1 MAHSINFAYGR
12 ANSNRFSMMPDPGI
26 LASPTWDVAMPLHHY
41 LPYLAAAWSVY
52 FVAVVSP
59 GPAVVALIN
68 TSMTKGR
75 KAGMAFATG
84 IMTGSLVWA
93 SLSAI
98 GLAALIAAYAEL
110 LVVIKI
116 AGGLY
121 LLYLAWKAFRSA
133 ASGDE
138 ALRNTSG
145 IPETLGR
152 LYLKGFLLHLTNPKA
167 IFIWI
172 SLVSL
177 GLPTGAPA
185 SIMIVYIVG
194 CLSIGLLSLNA
205 MAMMFSTSPVVA
217 GYRRARRYIEA
228 TMGAFFAFAG
238 VKMLTT
244 QV

>member
-1 MAHSINFAYGR
+1 
-12 ANSNRFSMMPDPGI
+12 
-26 LASPTWDVAMPLHHY
+26 MPLHHY

-52 FVAVVSP
+52 FIAVVSP

-133 ASGDE
+133 ASSDAG
-138 ALRNTSG
+138 LRNASG
-145 IPETLGR
+145 GSGETLGR
-152 LYLKGFLLHLTNPKA
+152 LYLKGFALHLTNPKA

-172 SLVSL
+172 SLISL
-177 GLPTGAPA
+177 GLPSGAPA
-185 SIMIVYIVG
+185 SIMVVYIIG
-194 CLSIGLLSLNA
+194 CLIIGLLSLNA
-205 MAMMFSTSPVVA
+205 MALLFSTSPVVA
-217 GYRRARRYIEA
+217 GYRKARRYIEA

-238 VKMLTT
+238 FKMLTARI
-244 QV
+244 

>member
-1 MAHSINFAYGR
+1 
-12 ANSNRFSMMPDPGI
+12 
-26 LASPTWDVAMPLHHY
+26 MPLHHY

-116 AGGLY
+116 AGGIY

-133 ASGDE
+133 ASTDE
-138 ALRNTSG
+138 ALRQASG
-145 IPETLGR
+145 NGGETLGR

-177 GLPTGAPA
+177 GLPAGAPA
-185 SIMIVYIVG
+185 SIMLVYIIG

-205 MAMMFSTSPVVA
+205 MALMFSTSPVVA
-217 GYRRARRYIEA
+217 GYRKARRYIEA
-228 TMGAFFAFAG
+228 TMGAFFALAG

>member
-1 MAHSINFAYGR
+1 
-12 ANSNRFSMMPDPGI
+12 
-26 LASPTWDVAMPLHHY
+26 MPLHHY

-75 KAGMAFATG
+75 KAGMAFAIG

-121 LLYLAWKAFRSA
+121 LLYLAWKAFKSA
-133 ASGDE
+133 ASSEE
-138 ALRNTSG
+138 ALRNAAGSSG
-145 IPETLGR
+145 ETLGR

-177 GLPTGAPA
+177 GLPSGAPA
-185 SIMIVYIVG
+185 LIMVVYIIG
-194 CLSIGLLSLNA
+194 CLTIGLLSLNA
-205 MAMMFSTSPVVA
+205 MALMFSTSPVVA
-217 GYRRARRYIEA
+217 GYRKARRYVEA

-238 VKMLTT
+238 FKMLT
-244 QV
+244 VRI

>member
-1 MAHSINFAYGR
+1 
-12 ANSNRFSMMPDPGI
+12 
-26 LASPTWDVAMPLHHY
+26 MPLHHY

-116 AGGLY
+116 AGGIY

-133 ASGDE
+133 ASTDE
-138 ALRNTSG
+138 ALRQASG
-145 IPETLGR
+145 DGGETLGR

-185 SIMIVYIVG
+185 SIMLVYIIG

-205 MAMMFSTSPVVA
+205 MALMFSTSPVVA
-217 GYRRARRYIEA
+217 GYRKARRYIEA
-228 TMGAFFAFAG
+228 TMGAFFALAG

>member
-1 MAHSINFAYGR
+1 MKASAILIASIAR
-12 ANSNRFSMMPDPGI
+12 EA
-26 LASPTWDVAMPLHHY
+26 TMPLHHY

-52 FVAVVSP
+52 FIAVVSP

-75 KAGMAFATG
+75 RAGMAFATG
-84 IMTGSLVWA
+84 IMTGSLCWA
-93 SLSAI
+93 TLSAV
-98 GLAALIAAYAEL
+98 GLAAIIAAYAEV
-110 LVVIKI
+110 LVFIKI

-133 ASGDE
+133 AAGDE
-138 ALRNTSG
+138 AAGHALGAATQ
-145 IPETLGR
+145 TLGR
-152 LYLKGFLLHLTNPKA
+152 LYLNGFFLHLTNPKA

-185 SIMIVYIVG
+185 SIMLVYIIG

-217 GYRRARRYIEA
+217 GYRRAHRYIEA